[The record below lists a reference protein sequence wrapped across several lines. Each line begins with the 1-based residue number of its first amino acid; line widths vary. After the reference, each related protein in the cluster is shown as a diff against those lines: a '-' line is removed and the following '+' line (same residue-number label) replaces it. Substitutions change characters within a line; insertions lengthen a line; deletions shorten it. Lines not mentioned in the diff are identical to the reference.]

1 MIKNVNSLSD
11 LLNFEHQKKTFD
23 NDVARIL
30 QIIKEESS
38 LALESKNI
46 FIKNNNLKIKAS
58 SSIKFVILLHIN
70 RINQKLKSINPNFI
84 LEL

>member
-11 LLNFEHQKKTFD
+11 LLNFEHQKKNFD
-23 NDVARIL
+23 NDVSQIL
-30 QIIKEESS
+30 KIIKEESD
-38 LALESKNI
+38 LDLENKNI

-58 SSIKFVILLHIN
+58 SSVKFVRLLHLN
-70 RINQKLKSINPNFI
+70 KINQKIKNLNKGFI